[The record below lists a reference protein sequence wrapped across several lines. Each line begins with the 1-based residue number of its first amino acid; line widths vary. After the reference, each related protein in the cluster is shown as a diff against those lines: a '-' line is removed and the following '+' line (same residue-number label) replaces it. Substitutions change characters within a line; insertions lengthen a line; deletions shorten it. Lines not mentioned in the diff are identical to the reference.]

1 MTHFFGTL
9 NKIVGTPLPP
19 SYHCLIQ
26 RGGMEILSMNF
37 YKNMKDTLSQGM
49 SYITH
54 YVVFHPFP
62 RRPHFLLTFIRH
74 MTLIKS
80 NLI

>member
-1 MTHFFGTL
+1 MTHFFGTF
-9 NKIVGTPLPP
+9 VGTPLPP
-19 SYHCLIQ
+19 S
-26 RGGMEILSMNF
+26 GMEILSMTF
-37 YKNMKDTLSQGM
+37 YKKMKDTLNQSM

-54 YVVFHPFP
+54 YVVFHPFL